1 MLTTSKKENS
11 VNEDQQNKLCHRF
24 KYDFRALLQ
33 EADKSLFTKNLDM
46 VHSILRMA
54 ISELK
59 IVTSR
64 MKVQVASDIATILQ
78 EADKA
83 LLAKKPIVAHSCI
96 RLAIT
101 EMKT

>member
-1 MLTTSKKENS
+1 MRTTSKQETS
-11 VNEDQQNKLCHRF
+11 ASEDQPK
-24 KYDFRALLQ
+24 
-33 EADKSLFTKNLDM
+33 
-46 VHSILRMA
+46 
-54 ISELK
+54 
-59 IVTSR
+59 
-64 MKVQVASDIATILQ
+64 KVQVASDIATILQ